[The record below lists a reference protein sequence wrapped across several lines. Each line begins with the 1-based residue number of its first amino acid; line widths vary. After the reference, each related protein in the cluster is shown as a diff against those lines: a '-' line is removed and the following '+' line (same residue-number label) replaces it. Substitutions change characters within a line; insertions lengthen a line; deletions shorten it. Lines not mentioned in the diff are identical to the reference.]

1 LFNHEQGQFESAS
14 VSQARKAERDHVAQ
28 NIRFNRAQLSK
39 QGARIESSRRS
50 LLGCR
55 ETSSSGQAETQTMS
69 TKRARQRFTNQQI
82 DLIQRQEFVARKLVD
97 AIVHTFFRAY
107 FEHAQGE
114 SREAIIIDHDIE
126 ATACDAPKDLADLS
140 RAVINCACDALDKRI
155 HYIVAHE
162 YLFEQLSQRM
172 IDVIRARCTSR
183 RKRNVDDNFVRES
196 IEHAIGGDS

>member
-1 LFNHEQGQFESAS
+1 MSEEPGEYKAS
-14 VSQARKAERDHVAQ
+14 
-28 NIRFNRAQLSK
+28 
-39 QGARIESSRRS
+39 
-50 LLGCR
+50 
-55 ETSSSGQAETQTMS
+55 S
-69 TKRARQRFTNQQI
+69 TKRARQRFTQQQI
-82 DLIQRQEFVARKLVD
+82 ELLYRQQFVARQLVD
-97 AIVHTFFRAY
+97 GIVHTFFRAY
-107 FEHAQGE
+107 FEYGQGN

-126 ATACDAPKDLADLS
+126 ATACDAPKDLIDLS